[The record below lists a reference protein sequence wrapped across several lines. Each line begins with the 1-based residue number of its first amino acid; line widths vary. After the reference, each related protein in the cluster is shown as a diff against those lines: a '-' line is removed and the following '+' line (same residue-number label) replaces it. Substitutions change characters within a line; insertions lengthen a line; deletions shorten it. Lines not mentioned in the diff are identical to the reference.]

1 MVWKALIQN
10 LTLGF
15 GDDEKL
21 RDIVDP
27 IVVRTGE

>member
-15 GDDEKL
+15 GGNEKL
-21 RDIVDP
+21 RDIVGA
-27 IVVRTGE
+27 IAVRTGE